1 MSLKSKNNRR
11 AVLIK
16 KAAIATTLSV
26 CLIQQVA
33 AAESVKDGTSNSGT
47 FSTSVNS
54 SSQPA
59 KNQTA
64 EKKTPNISKDEAVAK
79 IRDLFPQFKDAEVE
93 NVTLGDPNVYPPRN
107 EMVWTIQ
114 WKYQIGNSGYGFG
127 SRVDALTGEILQA
140 DFSPWSE
147 VSKGQVKYP
156 PTYSR
161 EQAKEIAEKLIGR
174 IVPSIDVKT
183 LNAQNNIMY
192 AYNSGLFGPA
202 NYSFSYNIPVN
213 GLPSDETINI
223 SVDGEGNIF
232 SYSRSM
238 SGLSYPSATPS
249 ITAEKAKSYYAELL
263 KMELAYLPVGE
274 PYGNSKD
281 MMLAYQPAN
290 VQFGIVDAKSGKF
303 VDPQTGKEAKP
314 NLNTNTYKSIT
325 PTAKQY
331 AAHQGGEL
339 TADQAKA
346 IVLNVL
352 KPPAENKRMNQNMQN
367 DWNDPSVKIW
377 YLSWDQ
383 PNPVG
388 PDGFDKQFNARV
400 NAKTGQIIAIGNPYM
415 SYRNA
420 NTKEKKKP
428 EISLTDAEK
437 KANYW
442 INLLY
447 PDAAAN
453 LKLRTPSEQN
463 IQNNGGF
470 YFEYQQFL
478 GDIPVNYNNVRIEL
492 GSRGELVN
500 YDDST
505 RSIDREAMKALKPSI
520 TAEEA
525 RTAFLNQFEMQLQY
539 TRVGPYDYNNPN
551 ASNQQEQRLVYSP
564 KFNPEEKSLL
574 NAVTGKFQSYWY
586 QAGQNSAQTAKDIQG
601 TASEAALTK
610 LLQAGV
616 LKPNEEGLVKPSQ
629 PIKLGEWMQWITSSV
644 QPYASYRDDKPLFK
658 DISFDS
664 PYYSAASFFVE
675 KKWLKRNPT
684 ESLRPETEIT
694 REQLAESVTR
704 ILQYEQLAKFLTKDV
719 EVTQLQ
725 DAAEVQSKGAVA
737 LMLKLGVMNTD
748 GGKFHPKST
757 ITRAEAAETIMKL
770 VELQGKIDTEI
781 QR

>member
-1 MSLKSKNNRR
+1 MSLKPKKNRR
-11 AVLIK
+11 AVLIR

-26 CLIQQVA
+26 CLMQQVV
-33 AAESVKDGTSNSGT
+33 AAEAVHEKTKTDNI
-47 FSTSVNS
+47 STSAS
-54 SSQPA
+54 SSTQATTDEGA
-59 KNQTA
+59 KKSPVIT
-64 EKKTPNISKDEAVAK
+64 KDQAVAK
-79 IRDLFPQFKDAEVE
+79 IRELFPQFKEAELE
-93 NVTLGDPNVYPPRN
+93 SVTLGDPNAYPPRN

-127 SRVDALTGEILQA
+127 SRVDALTGEILQV

-147 VSKGQVKYP
+147 VNREQVKYP

-183 LNAQNNIMY
+183 LKPQNYTLY
-192 AYNSGLFGPA
+192 AYITGLFGPV

-232 SYSRSM
+232 SYSHSK
-238 SGLSYPSATPS
+238 SGLNYPSATPS
-249 ITAEKAKSYYAELL
+249 ITAEKAKSYYAEHL

-281 MMLAYQPAN
+281 MMLAYQPSQ
-290 VQFGIVDAKSGKF
+290 VQYSIVDAKNGKF
-303 VDPQTGKEAKP
+303 VDVQTGKEAKMS
-314 NLNTNTYKSIT
+314 LNTYKSIT

-352 KPPAENKRMNQNMQN
+352 KPPAENKRMNQNLQN

-383 PNPVG
+383 PSPVG

-400 NAKTGQIIAIGNPYM
+400 NARTGQILALGNPYL

-420 NTKEKKKP
+420 NAKEKKKP
-428 EISLTDAEK
+428 EISLADAER

-447 PDAAAN
+447 PNAAVN
-453 LKLRTPSEQN
+453 LKLRTPSEEQN

-470 YFEYQQFL
+470 FFEYQQFL
-478 GDIPVNYNNVRIEL
+478 GEIPVNYNSVRIEL
-492 GSRGELVN
+492 GSQGELVS
-500 YDDST
+500 YEDST
-505 RSIDREAMKALKPSI
+505 RSIDQEAMKALKPSI

-539 TRVGPYDYNNPN
+539 TRVGPYDYNNLN

-564 KFNPEEKSLL
+564 KFNPEEESLL
-574 NAVTGKFQSYWY
+574 NAVTGKFQAYWY
-586 QAGQNSAQTAKDIQG
+586 QARQNSAQTAKDIQG
-601 TASEAALTK
+601 TPLEAALTK

-616 LKPNEEGLVKPSQ
+616 LKPNEEGLVKPSE
-629 PIKLGEWMQWITSSV
+629 PIKLGEWMQWIASAV
-644 QPYASYRDDKPLFK
+644 QPYATYRDDKPLFK
-658 DISFDS
+658 DIISDS
-664 PYYSAASFFVE
+664 TYYSAVSFFIS
-675 KKWLKRNPT
+675 KGWLKGNPS
-684 ESLRPETEIT
+684 EFLRPETELT
-694 REQLAESVTR
+694 REQLAESVSR
-704 ILQYEQLAKFLTKDV
+704 ILQYEQLAKFLSKDL

-725 DAAEVQSKGAVA
+725 DAAEVQNKGVVA
-737 LMLKLGVMNTD
+737 LMLKLGIMSTD
-748 GGKFHPKST
+748 GGKFYPKST
-757 ITRAEAAETIMKL
+757 VTRAEAAETIMKL
-770 VELQGKIDTEI
+770 VEIQGRIDSEI